1 MSANKK
7 LPRRR
12 QPNPNPIDLEA
23 DASGLVEALIRIKI
37 SFLNP
42 YIDDQ
47 ATVEELGTFKV
58 DNKYIPDEIIGE
70 LALYQQYLYLFQQQT
85 ERNQFMLNYLL
96 RSVCIAF
103 FKHGYN
109 MALDDDDEKFDC
121 LFFD

>member
-47 ATVEELGTFKV
+47 ATVEELGAFKV

-85 ERNQFMLNYLL
+85 ERNQFMLNYLQ

-109 MALDDDDEKFDC
+109 MALDDDDEEFDC

>member
-109 MALDDDDEKFDC
+109 MALDDDDEEFDC